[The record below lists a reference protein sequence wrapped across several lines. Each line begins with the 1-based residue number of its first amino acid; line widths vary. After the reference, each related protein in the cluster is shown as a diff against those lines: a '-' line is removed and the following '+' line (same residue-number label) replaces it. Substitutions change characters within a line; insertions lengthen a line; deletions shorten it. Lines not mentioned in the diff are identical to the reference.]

1 MSGPNLSAFPLPP
14 KEYDQ
19 QYMQRLVRQLQIFIN
34 QLSAQGP
41 ITAASDLTESDMRHP
56 ISALTLLNLPT
67 SSTGLPV
74 GSVWNDSG
82 TLKVVT

>member
-1 MSGPNLSAFPLPP
+1 MSTPNLSAFPLPP
-14 KEYDQ
+14 GEYNQ
-19 QYMQRLVRQLQIFIN
+19 QYMIRLVRQLQIFIN

-41 ITAASDLTESDMRHP
+41 LTASSDLTETDMRHP

-67 SSTGLPV
+67 SSTGLPI

-82 TLKVVT
+82 TLKIVT